1 VQDISQGTAHQP
13 KADPCALLT
22 SKDIQAVQG
31 DPVQETKPS
40 RQPGGGLVMSQCLF
54 RTATSSKSIS
64 VAIASPGAIS
74 PRTFWQKQFHSGK
87 AASDEKKNL
96 KRNLLLDRK
105 NRKKRKKMSPRVRA
119 LLPGWVKKPIGLA
132 APWWARFTF

>member
-87 AASDEKKNL
+87 AASDEKEK
-96 KRNLLLDRK
+96 
-105 NRKKRKKMSPRVRA
+105 SE
-119 LLPGWVKKPIGLA
+119 KKPVAGQKK
-132 APWWARFTF
+132 